1 MHIFRQIWLSSRQM
15 MLLLTTVI
23 PLVVFYKISNK
34 TEREYVETPWIP
46 LNIETTNVL
55 TNHMFGDEAYRD
67 TLLRPTKYLVVPS
80 PDCRNARFL
89 VLVYTITSDFET
101 RDRWRRFYGG
111 RRMRHKFAYCV
122 IFPIG
127 SLRDFN
133 ETTRLVEEI
142 NLFDDILQGD
152 YLDSYRNLTMKTL
165 SALRF
170 AAVAYP
176 KVDSIL
182 KIDDDVAWNVPLVTN
197 YIKSRVLPNSISCYK
212 SPSSSPVRK
221 NRSKW
226 YVTYDEYP
234 GESYPE
240 YCFGVAYVLH
250 RTAVLPMLSVLPQM
264 KYFWIDDV
272 FVTGFM
278 ARAATVSLIEINQYT
293 ELKPIRRD
301 ISQKI
306 FYNDMMFYG
315 TSKENIGRQFINRTE
330 YVLLFN

>member
-1 MHIFRQIWLSSRQM
+1 
-15 MLLLTTVI
+15 
-23 PLVVFYKISNK
+23 
-34 TEREYVETPWIP
+34 
-46 LNIETTNVL
+46 
-55 TNHMFGDEAYRD
+55 MFGDEAYRD
-67 TLLRPTKYLVVPS
+67 T
-80 PDCRNARFL
+80 
-89 VLVYTITSDFET
+89 
-101 RDRWRRFYGG
+101 
-111 RRMRHKFAYCV
+111 FAYCV

-197 YIKSRVLPNSISCYK
+197 YIKSRVLPNSIS
-212 SPSSSPVRK
+212 
-221 NRSKW
+221 

-293 ELKPIRRD
+293 ELKPILRD
-301 ISQKI
+301 ISQKDI
-306 FYNDMMFYG
+306 
-315 TSKENIGRQFINRTE
+315 
-330 YVLLFN
+330 L